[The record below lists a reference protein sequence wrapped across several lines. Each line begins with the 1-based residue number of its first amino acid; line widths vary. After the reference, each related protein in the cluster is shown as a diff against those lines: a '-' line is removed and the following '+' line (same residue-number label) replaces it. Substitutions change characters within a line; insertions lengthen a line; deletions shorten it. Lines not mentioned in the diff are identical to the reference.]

1 MTMASPRPRQ
11 ASRRSAWQL
20 RGSAGGTFLLVIT
33 LLGIGAM
40 YLAVSARA
48 ADFGRQ
54 VLSLE
59 AQREDMLRASAELTA
74 QLALLTAPED
84 MLARAGELGF
94 RPAGPQDV
102 DYITV
107 NGYQPAAEYL
117 APRPP
122 VSGESGA
129 TALSPAYTE
138 TLGEWF
144 SRVLGTEE

>member
-1 MTMASPRPRQ
+1 MASSRPRQ
-11 ASRRSAWQL
+11 ASRRSGWHL
-20 RGSAGGTFLLVIT
+20 RGSAGGTFLLIIT

-48 ADFGRQ
+48 AEFGRQ
-54 VLSLE
+54 VLTLE
-59 AQREDMLRASAELTA
+59 SQREDILQGNAELTA
-74 QLALLTAPED
+74 QLALLTAPEQ
-84 MLARAGELGF
+84 MLARASELGF
-94 RPAGPQDV
+94 KPAGPQDV

-107 NGYQPAAEYL
+107 SGYQPDAEFL

-122 VSGESGA
+122 VSGDIGQ

-144 SRVLGTEE
+144 SRVLGTDE